1 MRNKVRVAI
10 AGVGNCAS
18 ALVQGTIYYGRIQ
31 ARHLDHFRSNASQS
45 SNIISRHDYND
56 NKKGNPSYEKVI
68 KNNKNNDHD
77 NDNSKSSSSSSNGH
91 GRNASRTR
99 GVGKKS
105 GDISS
110 SSSRNFDHSSPES
123 SGDGSSSSGSS
134 RASTTAPSPYA
145 PGLIAYSL
153 GGIEPADIEFVAAFD
168 VVESKVGKDLA
179 DAIFA
184 SPNNTIKICDVDKTG
199 VKVEKAEVMDGV
211 GKHLNQRVKISSKSP
226 TNVSQILKDSGSEIL
241 INYLPV
247 GSRQATK
254 YYVEQC
260 LDAGVSFINAIP
272 VFIASTPKWQKAFAE
287 KNLTCAGDDVMSQLG
302 ATVLHKTLVKL
313 FVDRGVKID
322 ETYQLNVGGDMDF
335 YNMLDEERLEDKRIS
350 KTSAVAAMA
359 PYEIPMRIGPSDF
372 VGFLDNDKIC
382 YINMRGKYFGNVP
395 IELDVKLKVVDAYN
409 SAGVMID
416 AIRGT
421 KTAIDRG
428 TSGPLESISGYC
440 FKHPPV
446 QMSYSD
452 AINRFMQFIEGKRER

>member
-1 MRNKVRVAI
+1 MSKKVRVAI

-18 ALVQGTIYYGRIQ
+18 ALVQGTSYYHRYHGSD
-31 ARHLDHFRSNASQS
+31 DH
-45 SNIISRHDYND
+45 
-56 NKKGNPSYEKVI
+56 KKGNENDDD
-68 KNNKNNDHD
+68 NNNN
-77 NDNSKSSSSSSNGH
+77 SSTRSNGSSSND
-91 GRNASRTR
+91 ST
-99 GVGKKS
+99 S
-105 GDISS
+105 G
-110 SSSRNFDHSSPES
+110 
-123 SGDGSSSSGSS
+123 GSHL
-134 RASTTAPSPYA
+134 AP
-145 PGLIAYSL
+145 PGLIAYNL
-153 GGIEPADIEFVAAFD
+153 GGIEPSDIEFVAAFD
-168 VVESKVGKDLA
+168 VVESKVGRDLA

-184 SPNNTIKICDVDKTG
+184 SPNNTIKICDVNKTG
-199 VKVEKAEVMDGV
+199 ITVEKGEVLDGV
-211 GKHLNQRVKISSKSP
+211 GKHLNERVKISDKSP
-226 TNVSQILKDSGSEIL
+226 PNTAQILKDSGAEIL

-272 VFIASTPKWQKAFAE
+272 VFIASTPKWQQAFAG
-287 KNLTCAGDDVMSQLG
+287 KNLACAGDDVMSQLG

-350 KTSAVAAMA
+350 KTSAVAAMV
-359 PYEIPMRIGPSDF
+359 PYQIPMRIGPSDF

-421 KTAIDRG
+421 KLAIDRG
-428 TSGPLESISGYC
+428 TSGPLESISAYC

-446 QMSYSD
+446 QMTYSD
-452 AINRFMQFIEGKRER
+452 AKNRFMEFIEGKRER

>member
-1 MRNKVRVAI
+1 MSKKVRVAI

-18 ALVQGTIYYGRIQ
+18 ALVQGTSYYHRY
-31 ARHLDHFRSNASQS
+31 HS
-45 SNIISRHDYND
+45 SVDR
-56 NKKGNPSYEKVI
+56 KKGNE
-68 KNNKNNDHD
+68 NENE
-77 NDNSKSSSSSSNGH
+77 NDNNSSSSTRSN
-91 GRNASRTR
+91 
-99 GVGKKS
+99 
-105 GDISS
+105 ISS
-110 SSSRNFDHSSPES
+110 SNDSTSN
-123 SGDGSSSSGSS
+123 SGGSHL
-134 RASTTAPSPYA
+134 AP
-145 PGLIAYSL
+145 PGLIAYNL
-153 GGIEPADIEFVAAFD
+153 GGIEPSDIEFVAAFD
-168 VVESKVGKDLA
+168 VVESKVGRDLA

-184 SPNNTIKICDVDKTG
+184 SPNNTIKISDVNKTG
-199 VKVEKAEVMDGV
+199 ITVEKGEVLDGV
-211 GKHLNQRVKISSKSP
+211 GKHLNERVKISDKSP
-226 TNVSQILKDSGSEIL
+226 PNIAQILKDSGAEIL

-272 VFIASTPKWQKAFAE
+272 VFIASTPKWQQAFAG
-287 KNLTCAGDDVMSQLG
+287 KNLACAGDDVMSQLG

-350 KTSAVAAMA
+350 KTSAVAAMV
-359 PYEIPMRIGPSDF
+359 PYPIPMRIGPSDF

-421 KTAIDRG
+421 KLAIDRG
-428 TSGPLESISGYC
+428 TSGPLESISAYC

-452 AINRFMQFIEGKRER
+452 AKDRFMEFIEGKRER

>member
-1 MRNKVRVAI
+1 MSKKVRVAI

-18 ALVQGTIYYGRIQ
+18 ALVQGTSYYHRY
-31 ARHLDHFRSNASQS
+31 HS
-45 SNIISRHDYND
+45 SDDR
-56 NKKGNPSYEKVI
+56 KKGND
-68 KNNKNNDHD
+68 NNNN
-77 NDNSKSSSSSSNGH
+77 NNNNNSSTRSNISSSNDSTS
-91 GRNASRTR
+91 N
-99 GVGKKS
+99 S
-105 GDISS
+105 G
-110 SSSRNFDHSSPES
+110 
-123 SGDGSSSSGSS
+123 GSHLV
-134 RASTTAPSPYA
+134 P
-145 PGLIAYSL
+145 PGLIAYNL
-153 GGIEPADIEFVAAFD
+153 GGIEPSDIEFVAAFD
-168 VVESKVGKDLA
+168 VVESKVGRDLA

-184 SPNNTIKICDVDKTG
+184 SPNNTIKISDVNKTG
-199 VKVEKAEVMDGV
+199 ITVEKGEVLDGV
-211 GKHLNQRVKISSKSP
+211 GKHLNERVKISDKSP
-226 TNVSQILKDSGSEIL
+226 PNIAQILKDSGAEIL

-272 VFIASTPKWQKAFAE
+272 VFIASTPKWQQAFAG
-287 KNLTCAGDDVMSQLG
+287 KNLACAGDDVMSQLG

-350 KTSAVAAMA
+350 KTSAVAAMV
-359 PYEIPMRIGPSDF
+359 PYPIPMRIGPSDF

-421 KTAIDRG
+421 KLAIDRG
-428 TSGPLESISGYC
+428 TSGPLESISAYC

-446 QMSYSD
+446 QMTYSD
-452 AINRFMQFIEGKRER
+452 AKDRFMEFIEGKRER

>member
-1 MRNKVRVAI
+1 MSKKVRVAI

-18 ALVQGTIYYGRIQ
+18 ALVQGTSYYQRY
-31 ARHLDHFRSNASQS
+31 HS
-45 SNIISRHDYND
+45 SDDR
-56 NKKGNPSYEKVI
+56 KKGNESEDVNI
-68 KNNKNNDHD
+68 N
-77 NDNSKSSSSSSNGH
+77 SSSTRTNSSSI
-91 GRNASRTR
+91 
-99 GVGKKS
+99 VG
-105 GDISS
+105 D
-110 SSSRNFDHSSPES
+110 
-123 SGDGSSSSGSS
+123 SSSSGSNDTVS
-134 RASTTAPSPYA
+134 GGSHLAP
-145 PGLIAYSL
+145 PGLIAYNL
-153 GGIEPADIEFVAAFD
+153 GGIEPSDIEFVAAFD
-168 VVESKVGKDLA
+168 VVESKVGRELA

-184 SPNNTIKICDVDKTG
+184 SPNNTIKICDVNKTG
-199 VKVEKAEVMDGV
+199 ITVEKGEVLDGV
-211 GKHLNQRVKISSKSP
+211 GKHLNERVKISDKSP
-226 TNVSQILKDSGSEIL
+226 PNIAQILKDSGAEIL

-272 VFIASTPKWQKAFAE
+272 VFIASTPKWQQAFAG
-287 KNLTCAGDDVMSQLG
+287 KNLACAGDDVMSQLG

-350 KTSAVAAMA
+350 KTSAVAAMV
-359 PYEIPMRIGPSDF
+359 PYPIPMRIGPSDF

-421 KTAIDRG
+421 KLAIDRG
-428 TSGPLESISGYC
+428 TSGPLESISAYC

-452 AINRFMQFIEGKRER
+452 AKDRFMEFVEGKRER

>member
-1 MRNKVRVAI
+1 VRKKVRVAI

-18 ALVQGTIYYGRIQ
+18 ALVQGTIYYGSIQ
-31 ARHLDHFRSNASQS
+31 GQDHHLDHFRSNASQS
-45 SNIISRHDYND
+45 SIGTSTSHDYND
-56 NKKGNPSYEKVI
+56 HKKGNLIYENVTKTSYD
-68 KNNKNNDHD
+68 NNDD
-77 NDNSKSSSSSSNGH
+77 DNSRSRIRRGGEGRESNG
-91 GRNASRTR
+91 
-99 GVGKKS
+99 
-105 GDISS
+105 S
-110 SSSRNFDHSSPES
+110 SSSRKKDKRRNLDN
-123 SGDGSSSSGSS
+123 SSGSDVDSNHESSSYSS
-134 RASTTAPSPYA
+134 RTSTSLNAA

-199 VKVEKAEVMDGV
+199 VKVEKGEVMDGV

-226 TNVSQILKDSGSEIL
+226 ANVSQILKDSESEIL

-247 GSRQATK
+247 GSRRATN

-272 VFIASTPKWQKAFAE
+272 VFIASTPKWQKAFAQ
-287 KNLTCAGDDVMSQLG
+287 KNLACAGDDVMSQLG

-421 KTAIDRG
+421 KIAIDRG
-428 TSGPLESISGYC
+428 INGPLESISAYC

-452 AINRFMQFIEGKRER
+452 AINKFMQFIEGKKER